1 MKSLQEF
8 ISESVENL
16 QETDKIVT
24 IGGLGPR
31 AKKTPS
37 GKKVIW
43 TNTMSLPGMHI
54 PGKGYLPN
62 QKLETFRDSVM
73 LGVMDVLDIPMSET
87 YDLRGISDHN
97 KECYCVDVH
106 VQGIYDA
113 KNIKD
118 VKKQERALDYAV
130 GISIGVPKYALNKF
144 DESGMKKSL
153 ADFFGISEQDIVSEV
168 SQVHEPHPDA
178 VHLISQAYSFTA
190 YMTYD
195 EFAAFAATVK

>member
-16 QETDKIVT
+16 QDTDKIVT
-24 IGGLGPR
+24 VYGLGAR
-31 AKKTPS
+31 AKKLPS

-43 TNTMSLPGMHI
+43 DNTMTFGGMHI

-62 QKLETFRDSVM
+62 QKLETFRDNVQ
-73 LGVMDVLDIPMSET
+73 LGVMDTLNIPMSET

-97 KECYCVDVH
+97 KECYNVEVH
-106 VQGIYDA
+106 IQGIYDA
-113 KNIKD
+113 KNVKD
-118 VKKQERALDYAV
+118 AKKQERALDYAV
-130 GISIGVPKYALNKF
+130 GICIGVPNYALSQFN
-144 DESGMKKSL
+144 ESSMKKSL

-168 SQVHEPHPDA
+168 SQVREPHPDA
-178 VHLISQAYSFTA
+178 VILTSQSYSFTA